1 MTFRVIQWGTG
12 NVGYHSL
19 RHLIQHPDY
28 ELVGVHAHGES
39 KVGRDAAD
47 IAGLPGATGVIAT
60 GDVDALLALE
70 PDCVL
75 YNTNGEN
82 RPVEAI
88 GELSRILGA
97 GIDVLSTA
105 LIFVV
110 YPPFADPSM
119 SEPLAEA
126 CEKGQSTLYTNG
138 VDPGFSGDVMPLA
151 ALQVADQVDQVLVQ
165 ELVDY
170 STYEDPGF
178 TGVAFGFG
186 CPAEVK
192 PIMSQP
198 GILRSGRGGMVQM
211 IADRLGIELD
221 EIRESYER
229 SFTDRAFDTPM
240 MHVAKDTCSAVRF
253 RLEGMA
259 YGRPVVVTEHVNR
272 LGNGTAPHWPLP
284 PEGRQGVHRCVVKGN
299 PSVQLECFLEGSDGD
314 YNTGGVQCTAL
325 RMINAIPAV
334 CGHEAGLIT
343 TLDLPYTPTT
353 HILERTAES
362 G

>member
-1 MTFRVIQWGTG
+1 MALRVVQWGTG

-28 ELVGVHAHGES
+28 ELVGLHAHSTS
-39 KVGRDAAD
+39 KVGRDAAE
-47 IAGLPGATGVIAT
+47 IAGLSGATGIIASD
-60 GDVDALLALE
+60 DVEALLALK

-75 YNTNGEN
+75 YNANGEN
-82 RPVEAI
+82 RPKEAI
-88 GELSRILGA
+88 AEMSQILSA
-97 GIDVLSTA
+97 GVDVLSTA
-105 LIFVV
+105 MIFFV
-110 YPPFADPSM
+110 YPSFADPAM
-119 SEPLAEA
+119 TEPLAEA
-126 CEKGQSTLYTNG
+126 CERGRSTLYISG

-151 ALQVADQVDQVLVQ
+151 ALQMADQVDQVLVQ

-186 CPAEVK
+186 RPADVK
-192 PIMSQP
+192 PIMSMP
-198 GILRSGRGGMVQM
+198 GVLRSGWGGMVQM

-221 EIRESYER
+221 EIRETYER
-229 SFTDRAFDTPM
+229 EFADHAFDTPM

-259 YGRPVVVTEHVNR
+259 YGRPVIVTEHVNR
-272 LGNGTAPHWPLP
+272 LGNDVAPHWPLP

-299 PSVQLECFLEGSDGD
+299 PSVELECFLEGSDGD

-334 CGHEAGLIT
+334 CDHGPGLIS

-353 HILERTAES
+353 HILR
-362 G
+362 